1 MFQRNMAVQPLHPV
15 AGMLGNRL
23 IFISPSYYVLSG
35 MATWLD
41 YLLPGL
47 EARGWQPVLGLVSG
61 HHHDVDRYR
70 EAHPWAE
77 TVRISNPTGSAEGRI
92 RAVEQAIR
100 DQAPDLVVSVNIP
113 ACYAAVERL
122 RHRRRGYAAPRVV
135 MANHSLEPQYL
146 ADAEAWSHV
155 LDGMVGTNRLVTCMA
170 EQYTRLDPR
179 RLHYAPCGTGPGP
192 IPRDEEAT
200 TRTSR
205 LRIGYSGRLEVDQKR
220 AQDLRPI
227 LEVLDALGIA
237 YEFRVA
243 GSGPYEQPLR
253 DELSKGV
260 DAGRVRFMGRL
271 DSGELNRALYGWA
284 DALLVTS
291 DWETGPL
298 VIWEAMAHRVAVVSS
313 RYIGEGCEG
322 ALRHE
327 ENCLLFPVGDAGEAA
342 RQLARL
348 VDARLRGHLTDA
360 AFALVADR
368 YTQERS
374 VEAWDRAFR
383 AILALPIP
391 DPGACRT
398 PVPTAGRLDALL
410 GTSLAESLRRALGIS
425 FRHAGPGGEWPHAM
439 GGQPID
445 TDAYW
450 EQARRLDS
458 AVDVAHP

>member
-1 MFQRNMAVQPLHPV
+1 MGLEKLNSGQ
-15 AGMLGNRL
+15 ML
-23 IFISPSYYVLSG
+23 FVSPSFYVLSG

-61 HHHDVDRYR
+61 PHHDVDRYLD
-70 EAHPWAE
+70 AHPWPK

-100 DQAPDLVVSVNIP
+100 ELAPDLVVSVNIP

-122 RHRRRGYAAPRVV
+122 RHRCGVYDAPRVV
-135 MANHSLEPQYL
+135 MANHSLEPHYL

-155 LDGMVGTNRLVTCMA
+155 LDGLIGTNRLIACMA
-170 EQYTRLDPR
+170 DQYTRLDSR
-179 RLHYAPCGTGPGP
+179 RLHYAPCGTEPGP
-192 IPRDEEAT
+192 ILQDEEAA
-200 TRTSR
+200 TRASR
-205 LRIGYSGRLEVDQKR
+205 LLIGYSGRLEVDQKR
-220 AQDLRPI
+220 VQDLGPI
-227 LEVLDALGIA
+227 LATLDALGVA

-243 GSGPYEQPLR
+243 GSGPYEQQVR

-260 DAGRVRFMGRL
+260 GAGRVRFMGHL
-271 DSGELNRALYGWA
+271 NPGELNQELYGWA

-291 DWETGPL
+291 YWETGPL

-313 RYIGEGCEG
+313 RYIGAGCEG

-348 VDARLRGHLTDA
+348 VDVRLRGHLTDA
-360 AFALVADR
+360 GYALVTER
-368 YTQERS
+368 YTHERS
-374 VEAWDRAFR
+374 VEAWDRACR
-383 AILALPIP
+383 AILSLPIP
-391 DPGACRT
+391 DQGERRT
-398 PVPTAGRLDALL
+398 PVPAAGRLDALL
-410 GTSLAESLRRALGIS
+410 GTALAETLRRALGVS
-425 FRHAGPGGEWPHAM
+425 FRHAGPGGEWPHAT

-450 EQARRLDS
+450 EQARRLDR
-458 AVDVAHP
+458 AVGEANPCKRQPVVR